1 MHGAIH
7 LPYAMVTRRRP
18 MPSPEALQYAKMLR
32 SAPKMVEMTL
42 SDQRAAG
49 ERAEALTTEPCD
61 IIYRSLEQGEKRGLW
76 AMPKVDA
83 AHCAVLY
90 FFGGG
95 HIISSVN
102 SRRKFAGHLANA
114 AGCRVFIA
122 DYRLAPEHPFPA
134 DVEDAT
140 AAYRWLLELGH
151 ESTHVAI
158 GGESSS
164 GGLTMSTL
172 LALRRLGIPLPT
184 GAFLLSPWIDLTCG
198 GETHQTKRE
207 VDLTVTTAGL
217 RRMAK
222 RYLGDHDPHDPLV
235 APLEADLSGLP
246 PLFIQVGGDEILLD
260 DAVQL
265 ARRAGMAGTM
275 ATLEIWPGMQH
286 FFQIA
291 VGLFP
296 EAGAAV
302 ARLGAWLRERLPVP
316 AERG

>member
-1 MHGAIH
+1 
-7 LPYAMVTRRRP
+7 

-49 ERAEALTTEPCD
+49 ERAEALTAEPRD
-61 IIYRSLEQGEKRGLW
+61 ITYEPVEEERIHGLW
-76 AMPKVDA
+76 AVPKSDKE
-83 AHCAVLY
+83 HCAILY

-95 HIISSVN
+95 HVISSVN

-114 AGCRVFIA
+114 AGCRVLIA

-140 AAYRWLLELGH
+140 VAFRWLLGLGH
-151 ESTHVAI
+151 DPTHLAI
-158 GGESSS
+158 GGESSA
-164 GGLTMSTL
+164 GGLTISTL
-172 LALRRLGIPLPT
+172 LSFRRLDIPLPA

-198 GETHQTKRE
+198 GDTHRTKRE
-207 VDLTVTTAGL
+207 VDLTVTTTGL
-217 RRMAK
+217 RRMATQ
-222 RYLGDHDPHDPLV
+222 YLAGHDPHDPLV
-235 APLEADLSGLP
+235 APLQADLSGLP
-246 PLFIQVGGDEILLD
+246 PLFIQAGGDEILLD

-291 VGLFP
+291 VGMFP

-302 ARLGAWLRERLPVP
+302 ARIGAWLRERL
-316 AERG
+316 AGRG

>member
-1 MHGAIH
+1 
-7 LPYAMVTRRRP
+7 

-32 SAPKMVEMTL
+32 SAPKMVEMAL

-49 ERAEALTTEPCD
+49 ERAEALTTEPND
-61 IIYRSLEQGEKRGLW
+61 IRYEPIAEERVHGLW
-76 AMPKVDA
+76 AVPKIDA
-83 AHCAVLY
+83 AHCAILY
-90 FFGGG
+90 LFGGG

-114 AGCRVFIA
+114 AGCRVLIA

-140 AAYRWLLELGH
+140 AAYRWLLELDH
-151 ESTHVAI
+151 DPTHLAI
-158 GGESSS
+158 GGESSA

-172 LALRRLGIPLPT
+172 LSLRRLGIPLPA

-217 RRMAK
+217 RRMVK
-222 RYLGDHDPHDPLV
+222 RYLGDHDPYDPLV

-246 PLFIQVGGDEILLD
+246 PFLIQVGGDEILLD

-275 ATLEIWPGMQH
+275 ATLEIWPSMQH

-302 ARLGAWLRERLPVP
+302 ARIGAWLRERVGVERLTDSDKP
-316 AERG
+316 A

>member
-1 MHGAIH
+1 
-7 LPYAMVTRRRP
+7 
-18 MPSPEALQYAKMLR
+18 MLR
-32 SAPKMVEMTL
+32 SAPKMVEMGL
-42 SDQRAAG
+42 PDQRAAG

-61 IIYRSLEQGEKRGLW
+61 ITYRPVEQGEKHGLW
-76 AMPKVDA
+76 AAPKIDA
-83 AHCAVLY
+83 AHCAILY

-114 AGCRVFIA
+114 AGCRVLIA

-140 AAYRWLLELGH
+140 AAYRWLLNQGYDPTQLA
-151 ESTHVAI
+151 V
-158 GGESSS
+158 GGESSA
-164 GGLTMSTL
+164 GGLTMSML
-172 LALRRLGIPLPT
+172 LSLRRLSIPLPA

-207 VDLTVTTAGL
+207 ADLTVTTAGL

-222 RYLGDHDPHDPLV
+222 RYLGGHDPHDPLV
-235 APLEADLSGLP
+235 APLQADLSGLP
-246 PLFIQVGGDEILLD
+246 PLFIQAGGDEILLD

-265 ARRAGMAGTM
+265 TRHAGLAGTM
-275 ATLEIWPGMQH
+275 ATLEIWPGMQR

-302 ARLGAWLRERLPVP
+302 VRIGAWLRERLALP
-316 AERG
+316 ANQD

>member
-1 MHGAIH
+1 
-7 LPYAMVTRRRP
+7 
-18 MPSPEALQYAKMLR
+18 MLR
-32 SAPKMVEMTL
+32 SAPKMVEMAL

-49 ERAEALTTEPCD
+49 ERAEELTTQPCD
-61 IIYRSLEQGEKRGLW
+61 ITYEPIAEDRVRGLW
-76 AMPKVDA
+76 AVPKSDA
-83 AHCAVLY
+83 AHYAILY
-90 FFGGG
+90 LFGGG
-95 HIISSVN
+95 HVISSIN

-114 AGCRVFIA
+114 AGCRVLIT

-134 DVEDAT
+134 DIEDTT
-140 AAYRWLLELGH
+140 AAYRWLLNQGYDP
-151 ESTHVAI
+151 THLAI
-158 GGESSS
+158 GGESSA

-172 LALRRLGIPLPT
+172 LSFRRLGIPLPA
-184 GAFLLSPWIDLTCG
+184 GIFLLSPWIDLTCG

-207 VDLTVTTAGL
+207 SDLTVTTAGL

-222 RYLGDHDPHDPLV
+222 QYLGGHDPHDPLV

-246 PLFIQVGGDEILLD
+246 PFLIQAGGDEILLD

-302 ARLGAWLRERLPVP
+302 ARVGAWLRERLALP
-316 AERG
+316 ADHD